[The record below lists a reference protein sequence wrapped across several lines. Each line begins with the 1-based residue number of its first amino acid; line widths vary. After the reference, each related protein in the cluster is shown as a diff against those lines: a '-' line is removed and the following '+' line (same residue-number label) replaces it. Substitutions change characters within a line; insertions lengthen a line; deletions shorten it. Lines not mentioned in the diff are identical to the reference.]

1 MNRSSLNA
9 EKASL
14 SPGFMNKSWICKS
27 IQGLGCA
34 YLLGKMV
41 EAAIF
46 KQNTIEF
53 HSYSTSP
60 CGFSEKIFAVK
71 HRYTGRGFLERYLS

>member
-1 MNRSSLNA
+1 
-9 EKASL
+9 
-14 SPGFMNKSWICKS
+14 MNKSWICKFL
-27 IQGLGCA
+27 QGLRCA

-60 CGFSEKIFAVK
+60 CGFGEKIFGAK
-71 HRYTGRGFLERYLS
+71 HRRYTGPGFLEGYLPWRKSKDLPGRSETC